1 MSSLLPPNC
10 TPLERALA
18 ETLLSSS
25 EVPVAITGAKFNP
38 DFRSVL
44 QPYLVYEWGLTAIEP
59 YLAPDRLLSEG
70 LAWSRIRGT
79 VAAVEQ
85 ALGWIGLDGPFVE
98 EEGPTQHFHE
108 VQLDPG
114 RLPTPACIPAIQH
127 LAKLSLP
134 ARVVMRRIYH
144 GYDLRPLTLDRSR
157 LDDALLDDDSG
168 VDIAGVKLSF
178 GTRHAAALLL
188 DEPQLSAGMTRT
200 YSTRV
205 WDDNSWRL
213 DGWALDSEI
222 LIDAAGGM
230 VAQLSTFTELEA
242 DEPSAVARLDE
253 YAFVSTVADESTINT
268 RTDTATTTA
277 RSDTRGWTGPWSGS
291 WRELIPTRTTFEEA

>member
-144 GYDLRPLTLDRSR
+144 GYDLRPLTLDCSR

-168 VDIAGVKLSF
+168 VMVGGIKCSF
-178 GTRHAAALLL
+178 GTRHSAAMPAI
-188 DEPQLSAGMTRT
+188 DAPIVAGRTDTVSA
-200 YSTRV
+200 RV
-205 WDDNSWRL
+205 HDNGSWRL
-213 DGWALDSEI
+213 DAWTLDSEI
-222 LIDAAGGM
+222 QRDVSGGLQTM
-230 VAQLSTFTELEA
+230 YSQ
-242 DEPSAVARLDE
+242 AVAAAEMPVIASRLDT
-253 YAFVSTVADESTINT
+253 VSHLLPAADAPVVAG
-268 RTDTATTTA
+268 RTDISSQSVLAQQ
-277 RSDTRGWTGPWSGS
+277 RWRGAWRGN
-291 WRELIPTRTTFEEA
+291 WREPVPSRITYD